1 MSSHDTASRTAGLS
15 GGEIAD
21 LSDGRLSRA
30 LRTATQLGV
39 SGVVGLARR
48 HGFRESL
55 HFAARNVRHMIAHR
69 IALRWDRKYGVDT
82 AGSIQLAALSVKGP
96 NREFGNEC
104 VCTSPKSFDFMMRCL
119 PADLQDYT
127 FVDFGSG
134 KSRTVL
140 LASRYNLGKII
151 GVEFAKELVDCA
163 RTNIAR
169 FNGAWQNC
177 RDLEIVEADATEF
190 VVPDKPL
197 VIFFYNPFAREV
209 FDIVLQN
216 IVASL
221 TTKKRACYIIYG
233 SSSHDAIGWAAP
245 AILASGHFETMAAE
259 PMPMFFDSVRTIR
272 FAAFFV
278 CALHRSKLFTP
289 A

>member
-1 MSSHDTASRTAGLS
+1 MSSHNTASRTAGLS

-21 LSDGRLSRA
+21 LSDGRLRRA
-30 LRTATQLGV
+30 LRTATQLGA

-55 HFAARNVRHMIAHR
+55 HFAARNIRHVIAHR

-169 FNGAWQNC
+169 FNGAWQSC

-190 VVPDKPL
+190 IVPDKPL

-259 PMPMFFDSVRTIR
+259 PMPVFFDAVRTIR
-272 FAAFFV
+272 FAAF
-278 CALHRSKLFTP
+278 RSL
-289 A
+289 

>member
-1 MSSHDTASRTAGLS
+1 MHAAERSDRLMSSHNTASRTAGLS
-15 GGEIAD
+15 SSEIAD
-21 LSDGRLSRA
+21 LSDGRLRRA
-30 LRTATQLGV
+30 LRTATQLGA

-69 IALRWDRKYGVDT
+69 TALRWDRKYGVDT

-190 VVPDKPL
+190 IVPDKPL

-221 TTKKRACYIIYG
+221 TTKKRDCYIIYG

-259 PMPMFFDSVRTIR
+259 PMPVFFDSVRTIR
-272 FAAFFV
+272 FAAF
-278 CALHRSKLFTP
+278 RSL
-289 A
+289 

>member
-1 MSSHDTASRTAGLS
+1 LVHAAERSDRLMSSHNTVSRTAGLS

-21 LSDGRLSRA
+21 LSTGRLRRA
-30 LRTATQLGV
+30 LRTATQLGA

-96 NREFGNEC
+96 NRKFGNEC

-169 FNGAWQNC
+169 FNGAWQSC

-197 VIFFYNPFAREV
+197 VIFFYNPFARKV
-209 FDIVLQN
+209 FDTVLQN

-259 PMPMFFDSVRTIR
+259 PMPVFFDSVRTIR
-272 FAAFFV
+272 YAAF
-278 CALHRSKLFTP
+278 RSL
-289 A
+289 

>member
-1 MSSHDTASRTAGLS
+1 MHAAERSDRLMSSRDTASRTAGLS

-21 LSDGRLSRA
+21 LSDGRLRRA
-30 LRTATQLGV
+30 LRTATQLGA

-48 HGFRESL
+48 HGFHESV
-55 HFAARNVRHMIAHR
+55 HFALRNVRHMIAHR

-96 NREFGNEC
+96 NRKFGNEC
-104 VCTSPKSFDFMMRCL
+104 ICTSPKSFDFMMRCL

-163 RTNIAR
+163 RSNIAR

-177 RDLEIVEADATEF
+177 RDLEIIEADATEF

-221 TTKKRACYIIYG
+221 TAKKRPCYIIYG

-245 AILASGHFETMAAE
+245 AILASGYFETMAAE

-272 FAAFFV
+272 FAAF
-278 CALHRSKLFTP
+278 RSL
-289 A
+289 